1 MSNELLGFT
10 SKVQFLCLFLKSS
23 SQKYSETFLLG
34 CFMLFSCFIS
44 ILKYYKKERGVN
56 LRTKKMMSQSSSY
69 LLLITLLVWCKLYCF
84 AHYQAAPTNS
94 SLRRHT
100 VSPWEGL
107 LKTDQWSSTKGLPRS
122 NHSDLLTF
130 VCLTPNYD
138 VLKHKGL
145 LMALHVLNIC
155 TASWSKGHLQ

>member
-1 MSNELLGFT
+1 MSE
-10 SKVQFLCLFLKSS
+10 FLSLFIQYKNRL
-23 SQKYSETFLLG
+23 TR

-44 ILKYYKKERGVN
+44 ILKFYEKEGGVN
-56 LRTKKMMSQSSSY
+56 LRTERMMSQSSSY
-69 LLLITLLVWCKLYCF
+69 LLLISLLVSCKLYCF
-84 AHYQAAPTNS
+84 AHYQAAPTNC
-94 SLRRHT
+94 SLSRHT
-100 VSPWEGL
+100 VSPWGGL

-122 NHSDLLTF
+122 DHSDLLTF

-155 TASWSKGHLQ
+155 PASWSKGHLQ